1 MQAASFSHRLFRGS
15 RERSLIGVVKTTSS
29 TGGFI
34 AKRIPHAMHVV
45 KEVILWKKTNL
56 LLYNKVGLAANKSKE
71 GGLSYERHK

>member
-34 AKRIPHAMHVV
+34 DYNSFSFTLRQLHYIIDYRIGIDGV
-45 KEVILWKKTNL
+45 
-56 LLYNKVGLAANKSKE
+56 
-71 GGLSYERHK
+71 